1 MKIIQIAPIWE
12 KVPPKKYGGVE
23 LIVSNITEELIKKG
37 HEVVLF
43 ATGDSKTR
51 AKLFSVYPHSLCDSS
66 ITENKYYELLEIAQ
80 AVEFAEKQK
89 FDIIHSHL
97 LNTGLVFSKI
107 SKIPMIFTLHGDLD
121 TEQNIPGQKEIL
133 SNYKD
138 ANFVSISNK
147 QRNGASEL
155 NYIDTIY
162 NGIDLNFFDFNK
174 KPKDKYLIFLGRI
187 SDKKGPIEAIQI
199 AQKAGVKL
207 KIAAKIDENKKE
219 FYNSKIKPQI
229 DGKQIEFIGEV
240 NPKERNQLL
249 KNALCLLNPIK
260 WEEPFGLV
268 MIEAMACGT
277 PVIAFDR
284 GSVSEIIKDGET
296 GFIIKSGDINGMAKA
311 VRKIQEMSD
320 SEYGKMRQN
329 CRKHIEDN
337 FSIEKMVSG
346 YEKVYQKIIAQK

>member
-12 KVPPKKYGGVE
+12 RVPPKKYGGVE

-51 AKLFSVYPHSLCDSS
+51 AKLFSIYPHRLRDSN
-66 ITENKYYELLEIAQ
+66 IMENKYYEVLEIAQ
-80 AVEFAEKQK
+80 AVEFAKNEK

-97 LNTGLVFSKI
+97 LSTGLVFSKI

-121 TEQNIPGQKEIL
+121 TEQNVPGQREIL
-133 SNYKD
+133 SSYKD
-138 ANFVSISNK
+138 ANFVSISDD
-147 QRNGASEL
+147 QRNGAPKL

-174 KPKDKYLIFLGRI
+174 KPKGKYLVFLGRI
-187 SDKKGPIEAIQI
+187 TDKKGPIEAIQV
-199 AQKAGVKL
+199 AQKTGLKL
-207 KIAAKIDENKKE
+207 KIAAKIDEDKEE

-229 DGKQIEFIGEV
+229 DGEQIEFIGEV

-268 MIEAMACGT
+268 MIEAMVCGT
-277 PVIAFDR
+277 SVVAFSR
-284 GSVSEIIKDGET
+284 GSVPEIVKDGET
-296 GFIIKSGDINGMAKA
+296 GFVVKPGDVEAMAEA
-311 VRKIQEMSD
+311 VRKIQKMSD
-320 SEYGKMRQN
+320 SEYSKMRQN
-329 CRKHIEDN
+329 CRRHVEDN

-346 YEKVYQKIIAQK
+346 YEKVYQKILAQK